1 MKDKISNTKGLSLFM
16 VCLLAVTLV
25 AMMACKDPLEVEN
38 PNSLVEEDLSLPTA
52 AVALANG
59 AQVTL
64 ARAAGSMYGPYTT
77 ATDEGTWIGSRD
89 AWNQLNKGAMGDPN
103 NEFVDAAWPFA
114 TEARFMADF
123 AIDKLVTLKA
133 AGDLDDPEHLALSYL
148 YAAIIRTMVADM
160 WDDFVISDRTDSQ
173 PAIGEDNMFQ
183 LYEQAI
189 DFCTSGLAI
198 TSDAE
203 NRARLTAM
211 RARAKNARAIWDMV
225 NPRGAQPP
233 ANAFVDA
240 GRDDAEAALGMVSA
254 DWKYQLN
261 YSAATPGNDYSFQ
274 VNGRLELGLVADPTL
289 QVRPEFHVPLLD
301 PVDGVPDPRVLAT
314 IAEFRDVTGN
324 GGQSFAPFTVVTE
337 REMQVIIAE
346 SDIARGNA
354 GAARAVMDALRARDG
369 LSPVPA
375 GREGELLQH
384 ERRAHL
390 FLMGRRLADMY
401 RFGVKSPDWLPNF
414 EAAQSPGSFFAITRS
429 EIESNPFVDFTT
441 R

>member
-1 MKDKISNTKGLSLFM
+1 MKEIRNTKGLSLCM

-25 AMMACKDPLEVEN
+25 TMMACSDPLAVEN
-38 PNSLVEEDLSLPTA
+38 PNSLLEEDLEDPTA
-52 AVALANG
+52 AGAVANG
-59 AQVTL
+59 AQATL
-64 ARAAGSMYGPYTT
+64 SRAIGFMYGPYTT

-103 NEFVDAAWPFA
+103 NEFVDAAWPFT

-123 AIDKLVTLKA
+123 AIDKLVALNA
-133 AGDLDDPEHLALSYL
+133 SGELDDLEHLANAYL
-148 YAAIIRTMVADM
+148 YAAIIRVTVADM
-160 WDDFVISDRTDSQ
+160 FDDFVISDRTDSQ

-189 DFCTSGLAI
+189 DFLTAGLAV
-198 TSDAE
+198 TNDDE
-203 NRARLTAM
+203 TRARLTTM

-240 GRDDAEAALGMVSA
+240 GRDDAVAALGMVSA
-254 DWKYQLN
+254 DWRYQLTYNGGFGDNNN
-261 YSAATPGNDYSFQ
+261 YAFQ

-314 IAEFRDVTGN
+314 IAEFRDVATN
-324 GGQSFAPFTVVTE
+324 GAQDFSPFTVVTE

-354 GAARAVMDALRARDG
+354 ADARTVMDALRARDG
-369 LSPVPA
+369 ISPVPA